1 MYGPAVIRYLSF
13 KNDTEHKLGETP
25 IPDGAM
31 KVYRTVDDQQH
42 LSYEGQSSFKYIPV
56 NEDVELNLG
65 RVSDVVVK
73 PVVMDTKTDN
83 YRFDK
88 DANING
94 WDEIQTF
101 RIEMKNT
108 RDLPVRLEIKRNFN
122 TQYWT
127 IKNLGDS
134 KGLFEKVD
142 MDTVKYTLT
151 LEPQS
156 EKTIDYVLT
165 LYQGVRTEQW
175 RGNNP

>member
-1 MYGPAVIRYLSF
+1 
-13 KNDTEHKLGETP
+13 
-25 IPDGAM
+25 
-31 KVYRTVDDQQH
+31 
-42 LSYEGQSSFKYIPV
+42 
-56 NEDVELNLG
+56 LNLG
-65 RVSDVVVK
+65 RVSYVVAK
-73 PVVMDTKTDN
+73 PMVMDTRTDN

-88 DANING
+88 DGNING

-101 RIEMKNT
+101 RIEVKNT
-108 RDLPVRLEIKRNFN
+108 RDLPVKLEIKRNFN

-134 KGLFEKVD
+134 KGFFEKVD
-142 MDTVKYTLT
+142 MDTVKYTLA

-165 LYQGVRTEQW
+165 TYQGVRTEQW